1 MISPAATQQVWSFQD
16 SYQAGEYQQNN
27 DDMNQGCQVSSSQ
40 LLIKSQKAGSQRP
53 KGTHQSVYSLLN
65 TDVLDQEKGTNP
77 LVQHPTS
84 GITRNE
90 GTTLGPFKKSELR
103 SGNNKSSM
111 VHRISIQSNHS
122 RSSPDLDA
130 TPATLNQS
138 EKDLSKILSSCK
150 NSTEQR
156 RNQGTDRANDQEFRF
171 EDQEEEESPG
181 IPKIT
186 SKFAILAPVRKAQR
200 TIDVPTGTNV
210 SLEESVSKPTDR
222 EV

>member
-1 MISPAATQQVWSFQD
+1 MRRNIRSRDASRTKTFNKNQNENELKGENLIIISPAATQQVWSFQD
-16 SYQAGEYQQNN
+16 SYQAGEYQQKK

-40 LLIKSQKAGSQRP
+40 LLKSQKAGSQWP

-65 TDVLDQEKGTNP
+65 TDLLDQEKGANP
-77 LVQHPTS
+77 FVLHPTS
-84 GITRNE
+84 GMTRNE
-90 GTTLGPFKKSELR
+90 GTTLGPFKKSDLR

-156 RNQGTDRANDQEFRF
+156 RTQRTGRGNDQEFRF
-171 EDQEEEESPG
+171 EE
-181 IPKIT
+181 
-186 SKFAILAPVRKAQR
+186 
-200 TIDVPTGTNV
+200 
-210 SLEESVSKPTDR
+210 
-222 EV
+222 